1 MSYDIFFVRRDPG
14 QAFDD
19 ALDELEGA
27 FEHGDLG
34 ELSDVD
40 LEYWDT
46 LLPRA
51 QDILGHLDVED
62 TDESS
67 RRLVARTNGIELTVL
82 PGEIEIHV
90 PDDRA
95 VDDDLE
101 LMSEVYELAR
111 AVEDVTGLEGYDPQV
126 GEPVSDHD
134 DREVPT
140 RRRWPAG
147 DPDDDDPDDI
157 APTGTT
163 RPLSQPDMSPDRP
176 SPRAQRDRAARR
188 WWEFWKA

>member
-14 QAFDD
+14 QAFED
-19 ALDELEGA
+19 ALDELEGS
-27 FEHGDLG
+27 FENGHLG
-34 ELSDVD
+34 ELTDVD
-40 LEYWDT
+40 LEYWES

-51 QDILGHLDVED
+51 QDILGDLDLED
-62 TDESS
+62 SDESS
-67 RRLVARTNGIELTVL
+67 RRLVARANGIELTVI

-90 PDDRA
+90 PDDRG

-134 DREVPT
+134 DWDVPT
-140 RRRWPAG
+140 SRRSPAE
-147 DPDDDDPDDI
+147 DSDDDDQDDI

-163 RPLSQPDMSPDRP
+163 RPMARPDMAPDCP
-176 SPRAQRDRAARR
+176 DPADPDGRAGRR
-188 WWEFWKA
+188 WWEFWKP

>member
-14 QAFDD
+14 QAFED
-19 ALDELEGA
+19 ALDDLEGS
-27 FEHGDLG
+27 FENGGHRALT
-34 ELSDVD
+34 DVD
-40 LEYWDT
+40 LEHWDT

-51 QDILGHLDVED
+51 RDILGELDLEED
-62 TDESS
+62 DESA
-67 RRLVARTNGIELTVL
+67 RRLVARTSGIELSVI

-90 PDDRA
+90 PDDRG
-95 VDDDLE
+95 VDDDIE

-134 DREVPT
+134 DGDVTT
-140 RRRWPAG
+140 RRRLPAV
-147 DPDDDDPDDI
+147 DPDDDDDDDI

-163 RPLSQPDMSPDRP
+163 RPLSQPDMAPDRP
-176 SPRAQRDRAARR
+176 TPGDRARRR
-188 WWEFWKA
+188 WWEFWTS

>member
-14 QAFDD
+14 QAFED
-19 ALDELEGA
+19 ALDELEGS
-27 FEHGDLG
+27 FENGDPG
-34 ELSDVD
+34 ALSEAD
-40 LEYWDT
+40 LEHWDA

-51 QDILGHLDVED
+51 LDILGELDLEED
-62 TDESS
+62 DESA
-67 RRLVARTNGIELTVL
+67 RRLVARASGIELSVI

-95 VDDDLE
+95 VDDDIE

-134 DREVPT
+134 DDVTT
-140 RRRWPAG
+140 RRSWPVAT
-147 DPDDDDPDDI
+147 PDDDEDDDVS
-157 APTGTT
+157 PTGTT
-163 RPLSQPDMSPDRP
+163 GPQHVPDMAPDRP
-176 SPRAQRDRAARR
+176 APRDLAQRR
-188 WWEFWKA
+188 WWEFWKS